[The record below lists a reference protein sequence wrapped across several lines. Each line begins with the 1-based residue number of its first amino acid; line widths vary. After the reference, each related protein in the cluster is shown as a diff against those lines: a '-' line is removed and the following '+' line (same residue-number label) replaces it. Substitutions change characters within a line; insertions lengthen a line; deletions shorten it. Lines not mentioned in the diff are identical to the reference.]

1 MDVII
6 SLIMILII
14 IGIILL
20 IKNQIKFKIKEGLG
34 VSVVGGLEE
43 DKEEIKVKP
52 DKDSDGYEL
61 VGSAAPPSFKD
72 AIYDHNL
79 KYAKTVWEELGCD
92 PQSKYAPNIHNK
104 DNLFDSTHG
113 WAREDYKF
121 RVKSLN
127 VEANKAEY
135 NYYDWGKYKY
145 RDGEQTTQYLKDGE
159 TTKYGGKN
167 TEEKAN
173 LWDMDKKK
181 IGSNWKTTINRP
193 KIVKYPMGIR
203 KAKTLCYG
211 EDPGDYKLPK
221 IGDKVKIRKKV
232 DYNSPYFAGIVVA
245 NKQDADDSDPV
256 EVLWYQKGNA
266 TIDSK
271 TNKVINYF
279 NTDNCNL
286 TNLSTDEDGCTRD
299 VTQKVPRE
307 TIIDLDKEVSNSI
320 GWKMFGSNKQGGN
333 GQQNWFGSPDLSL
346 LKYGKKT
353 NEITKKLD
361 QFTNSEGKKWAD
373 RYLKDTKKKIPDKL
387 KNYDNDAKLKT
398 ILNDGSIDPKAVFK
412 IKECQQNSA
421 CEDLRCST
429 IAEKIKKQ
437 YPLTKVCK
445 VEHKN
450 TFDETN
456 GQYCNSGTNKGAT
469 FTYFSEPP
477 LCSFQDYGGTRDS
490 KNEPKNFCNAHCND
504 CKDISKMKGNWKTSY
519 YAEVWSQPNCK
530 GQKAIVR
537 GKEGQ
542 VDVLNLFPSGDKDG
556 KPLKIRSFKLHGP
569 GAVAMM
575 GDWSTDPGEYNYGHD
590 VGHYYRVPYTH
601 TGFNTGKTT
610 FNILDS
616 GNAKLAKTKEGVWLG
631 YELHDSYNSIE
642 ILKIHYFR
650 SNNKLVRLH
659 GSSPKNSVFEEI
671 SIPSMKAEFMQINGV
686 MFGDQNW
693 GNPTYLDMRAGYSN
707 GGHKRFGRVDMNYKD
722 DGQPGY
728 KTGTRGGSGSVG
740 GGQNCG
746 ASDDYGKSI
755 CRYYDN
761 EREINKVQSEL
772 SEAFSCNYWR
782 AVFSLGYY
790 NCSVQ
795 QDEFDDIQAENRYE
809 LITLQEA
816 SRSIIKLNT
825 NLNATEMYWIGATK
839 PVNKII
845 LYPNELGNGHEA
857 IYLGFSNIIV
867 YESLK

>member
-79 KYAKTVWEELGCD
+79 KYAKTVSEELGCD

-145 RDGEQTTQYLKDGE
+145 RDQTQTQQELSKE
-159 TTKYGGKN
+159 VTTDIS
-167 TEEKAN
+167 AN

-211 EDPGDYKLPK
+211 KDPGDYKLPK

-245 NKQDADDSDPV
+245 NKQDAKDSDPI

-307 TIIDLDKEVSNSI
+307 AIIDLDKEVSNSI
-320 GWKMFGSNKQGGN
+320 GWKMFGSNKEGGN
-333 GQQNWFGSPDLSL
+333 GQQDWFGSPDLSL
-346 LKYGKKT
+346 QAYKNTNDKY
-353 NEITKKLD
+353 LD
-361 QFTNSEGKKWAD
+361 AINKSGVAWKD

-398 ILNDGSIDPKAVFK
+398 MLNDGSIDPKAVFK

-450 TFDETN
+450 TYEETK

-477 LCSFQDYGGTRDS
+477 LCSFQDYGGD
-490 KNEPKNFCNAHCND
+490 NQNLDFPKNFCNVHCND
-504 CKDISKMKGNWKTSY
+504 CKDISKMKGNWQTSY
-519 YAEVWSQPNCK
+519 WAEVWSQPNCK

-537 GKEGQ
+537 GKDGQ
-542 VDVLNLFPSGDKDG
+542 INVDKLFPSRDDNGNQ
-556 KPLKIRSFKLHGP
+556 LKIKSFKLFGV
-569 GAVAMM
+569 GSVAMM
-575 GDWSTDPGEYNYGHD
+575 GDWSINPGKYNYGHD
-590 VGHYYRVPYTH
+590 KGDFYRVPYTH
-601 TGFNTGKTT
+601 PSGNAAPTT

-616 GNAKLAKTKEGVWLG
+616 GNAKLAQMEMSGVG
-631 YELHDSYNSIE
+631 YELHDSYHSIQ
-642 ILKIHYFR
+642 ILKSHYFR
-650 SNNKLVRLH
+650 SKKKLIRLH

-671 SIPSMKAEFMQINGV
+671 SIPSMKAEFMQISGV
-686 MFGDQNW
+686 IFGDQNW
-693 GNPTYLDMRAGYSN
+693 GNPTYLNMRADYSN
-707 GGHKRFGRVDMNYKD
+707 GGKKEIGKVDMNYEK
-722 DGQPGY
+722 DGQSGY
-728 KTGTRGGSGSVG
+728 KTGTRGGSSSVG

-772 SEAFSCNYWR
+772 SEAFSCNHWR

-795 QDEFDDIQAENRYE
+795 QDEFDDIQAENRYD
-809 LITLQEA
+809 LIKLQEA
-816 SRSIIKLNT
+816 SRSIIKLHT
-825 NLNATEMYWIGATK
+825 NLNAIQIYSIGATK
-839 PVNKII
+839 PVNKIT
-845 LYPNELGNGHEA
+845 LYPSWIGNGHET
-857 IYLGFSNIIV
+857 IYLGFSQIVV